1 MYVTP
6 SYPGEVWDGSSRN
19 PDRTAR
25 ADYLEPNADDW
36 DRVVAEVIA
45 TQEKVHSLEAEGVDV
60 HGLVWKGAW
69 SNSTAYAV
77 NDAVSSGGST
87 YICVQAHTGQQ
98 PPNATYWNVLAA
110 KGDTGSQGVAGAKGD
125 KGDQGDPGVKGDPG
139 MTWKG
144 AWVDTTAYLAGDAV
158 EHNGSSY
165 IAVDANTGPEP
176 PSAHW
181 NLVAAEGA
189 QGDAGAKG
197 DKGDP
202 GNNANVPDPSGLD
215 DGDYVLHVASGVATW
230 VPKS

>member
-1 MYVTP
+1 MYVTS
-6 SYPGEVWDGSSRN
+6 SYPNEVWDGSSRN

-45 TQEKVHSLEAEGVDV
+45 TQEKVHSLETEGVDV
-60 HGLVWKGAW
+60 HGLIWKGAW
-69 SNSTAYAV
+69 SNTTAYAV

-87 YICVQAHTGQQ
+87 YICVQAHTGHQ
-98 PPNATYWNVLAA
+98 PPNTTYWNLLAA
-110 KGDTGSQGVAGAKGD
+110 KGDTGGQGNPGQ
-125 KGDQGDPGVKGDPG
+125 KGDQGDPGLVS
-139 MTWKG
+139 WKG
-144 AWVDTTAYLAGDAV
+144 AWVDTTAYQAGDAV

-165 IAVDANTGPEP
+165 IAVDTSTGSEP

-181 NLVAAEGA
+181 NLVAAKGA

-197 DKGDP
+197 DPGD
-202 GNNANVPDPSGLD
+202 NANVPDPTSLV

-230 VPKS
+230 VAKS